1 MYILLAFFKLF
12 KTYPS
17 VFPFPYQLKKER
29 NQIHYYGLG
38 SSINRYAPTLQ
49 WQRKNAFLKRSSHCS
64 PDMTFAGCYYPRE
77 SPVFFFSLQL
87 LWPSSQAKQSA
98 CWPLDQ
104 RKKRNKKKL
113 ELVYETLKYT
123 FASFIFCE
131 IILNY
136 MYLWKNLS
144 INQMIHYCPQHFTRQ
159 PFQTFFYQSYFKK
172 AKVSSL
178 KCLILLY

>member
-1 MYILLAFFKLF
+1 MLQ
-12 KTYPS
+12 PCS
-17 VFPFPYQLKKER
+17 GQGRMPFWR
-29 NQIHYYGLG
+29 G
-38 SSINRYAPTLQ
+38 APTAVQIWLSLD
-49 WQRKNAFLKRSSHCS
+49 AIILESHPYSSSHCN
-64 PDMTFAGCYYPRE
+64 
-77 SPVFFFSLQL
+77 
-87 LWPSSQAKQSA
+87 SSQAKQSA

-144 INQMIHYCPQHFTRQ
+144 VNQMIHYCPQHFTRQ